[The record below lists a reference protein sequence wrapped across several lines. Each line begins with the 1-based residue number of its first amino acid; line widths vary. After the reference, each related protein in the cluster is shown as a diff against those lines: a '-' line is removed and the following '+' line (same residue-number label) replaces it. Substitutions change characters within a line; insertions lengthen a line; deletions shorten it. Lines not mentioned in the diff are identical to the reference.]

1 MLKSVH
7 NTLITSFK
15 VAKYNDVKEC
25 QSINLAFFLFIYFS
39 KLKLSF
45 VRLLSEM
52 GNLTVNKFKVLLIL
66 IAGFTAACSQADN
79 SNKLAEQEVENDLN
93 NARKASLYAQFNQLY
108 YTKFVFSAAYEEATQ
123 VSKTNDQLLNFASYQ
138 AHAIKTIYDTLGINL
153 SRDLKALS
161 EGKNSAMTLNALD
174 ALCVGNKFIGKYS
187 ALKVKSGSKISP
199 DVKDLSDKAL
209 ALQPEIEKILKNSA
223 NPMGDIQ
230 CLKLK

>member
-1 MLKSVH
+1 M
-7 NTLITSFK
+7 
-15 VAKYNDVKEC
+15 
-25 QSINLAFFLFIYFS
+25 
-39 KLKLSF
+39 
-45 VRLLSEM
+45 
-52 GNLTVNKFKVLLIL
+52 NKFKILLIL

-79 SNKLAEQEVENDLN
+79 TNKLTEQEVENDLN
-93 NARKASLYAQFNQLY
+93 KAREASLYAQFNQLY

-138 AHAIKTIYDTLGINL
+138 AHAIKTTYDTLGINL
-153 SRDLKALS
+153 SGDLKALS